1 MEHMLREGQVQ
12 GVMSCPSPGPSP
24 GFMGKEE
31 GERIETGGRN
41 TSLSVSN

>member
-1 MEHMLREGQVQ
+1 MEHVLSEGQVH
-12 GVMSCPSPGPSP
+12 VMSCPSP

-41 TSLSVSN
+41 TSFSVSN